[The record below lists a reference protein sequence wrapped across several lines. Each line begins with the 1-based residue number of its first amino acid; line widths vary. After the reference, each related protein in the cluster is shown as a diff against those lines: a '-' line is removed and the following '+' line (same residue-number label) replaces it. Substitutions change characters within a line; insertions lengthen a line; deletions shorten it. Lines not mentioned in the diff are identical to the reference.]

1 MGLQVV
7 AFEIDVAADGQGGA
21 EGAAAEEEDINLVH
35 LRVQEAQRLAAEA
48 SLRRAL
54 ERRQLMTQVHA
65 CLGRSIGLLQWIG
78 CDPGPPSVFCGRL

>member
-1 MGLQVV
+1 MV

-35 LRVQEAQRLAAEA
+35 LRVQEEQRLAAEA

-54 ERRQLMTQVHA
+54 ERRQLMTQVRV
-65 CLGRSIGLLQWIG
+65 CLGRSIGLLRWIG
-78 CDPGPPSVFCGRL
+78 CGQSPPVF